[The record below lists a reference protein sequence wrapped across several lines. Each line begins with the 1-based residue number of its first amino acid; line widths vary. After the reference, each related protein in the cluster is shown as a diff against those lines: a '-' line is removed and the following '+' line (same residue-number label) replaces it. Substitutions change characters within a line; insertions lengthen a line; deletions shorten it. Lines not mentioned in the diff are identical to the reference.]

1 MWRLNSFGFMQNRL
15 QRSFTLLI
23 YFFFVSAAIGNG
35 GFIRHTDQYYLIDDI
50 DRWHAN
56 LSARLLLTAAAV
68 DDFFVDERSLDERQ
82 DSHVRVNTSI
92 RYEDLD
98 RLTFRV
104 NLSAQI
110 ALPKVRDEIRLLFD
124 TEGKERDI
132 GESFRTAP
140 DVPDNERSVFAGLR
154 YVTRE
159 TRRSLVTLDG
169 GLRWRNGPVP
179 VIRVRGRRTFVYDV
193 WAIRATQ
200 TFFWREDRGFGEQ
213 TRLDFE
219 RMLDDQHFLRLSPS
233 KIWSETSQ
241 GLDLRHVASVV
252 QIRSP
257 NTMIGVELDVQGHT
271 HTSAKVDK
279 FEAAV
284 RWRQRGHRD
293 WLFFEVAPGMAFKRE
308 FDFEMRP
315 ILTLRCEILFGSGYE

>member
-1 MWRLNSFGFMQNRL
+1 MRRLITTGFMQGHLRHVF
-15 QRSFTLLI
+15 RVLI
-23 YFFFVSAAIGNG
+23 FFVFGTSALGSQG
-35 GFIRHTDQYYLIDDI
+35 YIRQAEEPLWIADV

-56 LSARLLLTAAAV
+56 LSARLLHTAAAV
-68 DDFFVDERSLDERQ
+68 DDFFVDDRSLDERQ
-82 DSHVRVNTSI
+82 DSHLRVNTSI

-104 NLSAQI
+104 NLSGQI
-110 ALPKVRDEIRLLFD
+110 DLPKVREEIKLFFD

-132 GESFRTAP
+132 SESLRTAP
-140 DVPDNERSVFAGLR
+140 DVPDNERSVFTGLR

-169 GLRWRNGPVP
+169 GLRWRNGPIP

-213 TRLDFE
+213 TRIDFE

-241 GLDLRHVASVV
+241 GLDLRHAASVV
-252 QIRSP
+252 HIRSP
-257 NTMIGVELDVQGHT
+257 HTMIGVELDVQGHT

-279 FEAAV
+279 YEAAV

-315 ILTLRCEILFGSGYE
+315 ILTLRCEILFGAGYD